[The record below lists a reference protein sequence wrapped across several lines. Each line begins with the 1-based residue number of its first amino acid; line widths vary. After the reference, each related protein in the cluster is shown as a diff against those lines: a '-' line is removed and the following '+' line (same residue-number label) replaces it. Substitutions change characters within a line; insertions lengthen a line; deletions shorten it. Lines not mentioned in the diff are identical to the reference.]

1 MPIEPKIIVEV
12 KKGGKMSEQEERNLI
27 NIEKDIYHSPFTFS
41 FYVNLFST
49 IIVLTKGMLR
59 ILKKNTLQIPMKGI
73 PSLLPPSSNLKIYRL
88 LVFKLSRARRQK
100 LFESLV

>member
-41 FYVNLFST
+41 FYVN
-49 IIVLTKGMLR
+49 
-59 ILKKNTLQIPMKGI
+59 
-73 PSLLPPSSNLKIYRL
+73 
-88 LVFKLSRARRQK
+88 VFFHQHCKPKLDCTN
-100 LFESLV
+100 